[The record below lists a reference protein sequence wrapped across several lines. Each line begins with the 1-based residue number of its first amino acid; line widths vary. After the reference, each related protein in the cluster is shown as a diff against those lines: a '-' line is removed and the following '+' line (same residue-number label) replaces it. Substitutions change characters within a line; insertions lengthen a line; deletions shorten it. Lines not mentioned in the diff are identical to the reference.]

1 MWINGVSFSHA
12 DAAVFGWYAF
22 SRVNPDAK
30 EVWEGSGLERVGE
43 WLKQFFDDGFVKEED
58 LP

>member
-1 MWINGVSFSHA
+1 
-12 DAAVFGWYAF
+12 VFGWYAF